1 MKESAAVLGDRP
13 NQLDRLRDDV
23 SVTNLDLLS
32 VGETPGSA
40 PLDGLH
46 NDVNVGI
53 QYLSSWLRGNGA
65 AGIYGLMEDAATAEI
80 ARGQVWQWIRH
91 EIKLDTG
98 QIVTPELVRQ
108 AATEQLARIREE
120 IGDDEWFEREG
131 RPDLSR
137 ELFERV
143 ALSGNERFEEFLT
156 LPAYEAL
163 LRLEQEQGG

>member
-80 ARGQVWQWIRH
+80 ARGQGGQWIHH
-91 EIKLDTG
+91 EAGLDDRRT
-98 QIVTPELVRQ
+98 VTPDLVSEL
-108 AATEQLARIREE
+108 AASELEEIREE
-120 IGDDEWFEREG
+120 AGDDEWRENEG
-131 RPDLSR
+131 RPDLPR
-137 ELFERV
+137 
-143 ALSGNERFEEFLT
+143 ALSQRV
-156 LPAYEAL
+156 
-163 LRLEQEQGG
+163 